1 MKGRFYFHSEQIWDD
16 FIIYSLHPGEE
27 LPAPAMGGI
36 ADFQVNL
43 NMKFNSGSLLSE
55 EVWRS

>member
-1 MKGRFYFHSEQIWDD
+1 MM